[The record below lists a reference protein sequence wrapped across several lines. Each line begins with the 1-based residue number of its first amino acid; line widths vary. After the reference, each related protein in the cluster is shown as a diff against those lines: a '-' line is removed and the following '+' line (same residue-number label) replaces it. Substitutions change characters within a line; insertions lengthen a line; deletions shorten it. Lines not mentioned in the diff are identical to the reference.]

1 MEYYLWNSVRV
12 TQQIIQIAGGARK
25 TAMFRPI
32 KYFRENATEL

>member
-25 TAMFRPI
+25 NRNVSTDKIFSR
-32 KYFRENATEL
+32 KRH